1 MVLLIY
7 WIVLVLLQFTNVK
20 HLSHYPIFKTYHGRF
35 IYRFSIMRKWWKMK
49 QQKQNRVQTNKK
61 RIQIN
66 LNRYLTHA
74 QLNCSETG
82 AHGQLFSFFLGL
94 FSHCGKKKQ
103 KQKKRKKKKKNKRKS
118 TKDWCSSGLLSFS
131 CWLRFFF
138 FLLVHF
144 KKKWTSG
151 ATH

>member
-1 MVLLIY
+1 
-7 WIVLVLLQFTNVK
+7 
-20 HLSHYPIFKTYHGRF
+20 
-35 IYRFSIMRKWWKMK
+35 MK

-94 FSHCGKKKQ
+94 FSRYAKKKQ
-103 KQKKRKKKKKNKRKS
+103 KQKQKQKKKEKEKKNKRKS

-144 KKKWTSG
+144 KKMNQWRNALILRGKPLP
-151 ATH
+151 